1 MKTINLSSHPP
12 SVNELPGMARANAVL
27 VKTQDGHTFV
37 ISPADEFEFEVE
49 LLRQNHTF
57 LSMLDDFKKGEE
69 TIPLEEVEKKL
80 Q

>member
-12 SVNELPGMARANAVL
+12 SVNELLGMAGTDALL

-37 ISPADEFEFEVE
+37 ISSADEFEFEVE

-57 LSMLDDFKKGEE
+57 LSMLDDFKKGED
-69 TIPLEEVEKKL
+69 TIPLEKVEKKL
-80 Q
+80 R